1 MINQYLKNLF
11 KSYISEYSKTEK
23 VIAQYFLS
31 LGPKLP
37 LKTLEELSEEIS
49 VSKTSIF
56 KFVKKHGF
64 DGFQDFKI
72 TLAQNNYSQSD
83 RSNDLVVFSDISTS
97 DSTFTIAQK
106 VIQSSQASLNNLL
119 QSLTEEQLNQVIDMI
134 QHSQFLHFF
143 GLGSSTTIAY
153 DSYHKFI
160 RSKYRC
166 NYIQDHHMQISYATK
181 LNEQDCVFLFSHS
194 GKSIET
200 INLAK
205 VLKENNVNIILL
217 TGNALSKLL
226 EYADSS
232 FIVDSEE
239 ASLGSESLSS
249 RNLYLTIMDIIYTAI
264 MYQDEDY
271 NKESIAN
278 IRKALL
284 HSKLDTQ

>member
-119 QSLTEEQLNQVIDMI
+119 QSLTEEQLNQVIDMV

>member
-11 KSYISEYSKTEK
+11 KPYISEYSKTEK

-97 DSTFTIAQK
+97 DSTLTIAQK

-217 TGNALSKLL
+217 TGNALSTLL

>member
-11 KSYISEYSKTEK
+11 KPYISEYSKTEK

-217 TGNALSKLL
+217 TGNALSTLL

>member
-1 MINQYLKNLF
+1 MINHYLKNLF
-11 KSYISEYSKTEK
+11 KPYISEYSKTEK
-23 VIAQYFLS
+23 LIAQYFLS

-72 TLAQNNYSQSD
+72 TLAQNNYSQGD
-83 RSNDLVVFSDISTS
+83 RSGDLVVFSDISAS

-119 QSLTEEQLNQVIDMI
+119 QSLTEEQLNHVIDMI
-134 QHSQFLHFF
+134 QSSNFLHFF

-160 RSKYRC
+160 RSKFRC

-181 LNEQDCVFLFSHS
+181 LSEQDCVFLFSHS

-205 VLKENNVNIILL
+205 VLKENNVNMILL
-217 TGNALSKLL
+217 TGNALSELL

-271 NKESIAN
+271 NKKSIAN

-284 HSKLDTQ
+284 HSKLDT

>member
-217 TGNALSKLL
+217 TGNALSTLL

>member
-11 KSYISEYSKTEK
+11 KPYISEYSKTEK

>member
-119 QSLTEEQLNQVIDMI
+119 QSLTEEQLNQVIDMV

-217 TGNALSKLL
+217 TGNALSTLL